1 MLRIFQYDNAKDRVI
16 LNKPEILLI
25 KEFKELMDDERNI
38 CDEDPKGSKHLL
50 AYKEFTYIWLALD
63 WQSFYSDYSEQERH
77 QAALQDSQLTR
88 EQFNDPKFRAACRR
102 YRDIQESIISIK
114 LLKSSQEMVNKFID
128 YFHSLDPQERDPQTG
143 KPIWKVKD
151 IQAELTNLPKV
162 IDQLK
167 QVEGYVKK
175 EMQEQSQLRG
185 GAVDGFT
192 PKDF

>member
-1 MLRIFQYDNAKDRVI
+1 MLHIFQYDNAKDRVI

-25 KEFKELMDDERNI
+25 KEFKELMDNERNI

-77 QAALQDSQLTR
+77 QAALQDSQLTK

>member
-1 MLRIFQYDNAKDRVI
+1 MLHIFQYDNAKDRVS

-77 QAALQDSQLTR
+77 QAALQDSQLTK

>member
-1 MLRIFQYDNAKDRVI
+1 MLHIFQYDNAKDRVI

-77 QAALQDSQLTR
+77 QAALQDSQLTK

-175 EMQEQSQLRG
+175 EMQEQAQLRG

>member
-1 MLRIFQYDNAKDRVI
+1 MLHIFQYDNAKDRVN

>member
-1 MLRIFQYDNAKDRVI
+1 
-16 LNKPEILLI
+16 
-25 KEFKELMDDERNI
+25 MDDERNI

>member
-1 MLRIFQYDNAKDRVI
+1 MLHIFQYDNAKDRVI

-38 CDEDPKGSKHLL
+38 CDEDPKGSKHSL

-77 QAALQDSQLTR
+77 QAALQDSQLTK

>member
-1 MLRIFQYDNAKDRVI
+1 MLNIFQYDNAKDRVI

>member
-1 MLRIFQYDNAKDRVI
+1 MLHIFQYDNAKDRVI
-16 LNKPEILLI
+16 LNKTEILLI

-77 QAALQDSQLTR
+77 QAALQDSQLTK

>member
-1 MLRIFQYDNAKDRVI
+1 MLHIFQYDNAKDRVI

-25 KEFKELMDDERNI
+25 KEFKELIDDERNI

-77 QAALQDSQLTR
+77 QAALQDSQLTK

>member
-1 MLRIFQYDNAKDRVI
+1 MLHIFQYDNANDRVI

-25 KEFKELMDDERNI
+25 REFKELMDDDRNI

>member
-1 MLRIFQYDNAKDRVI
+1 MLHIFQYDNAKDRVN

-77 QAALQDSQLTR
+77 QAALQDSQLTK

>member
-1 MLRIFQYDNAKDRVI
+1 MLHIFQYDNAKDRVI
-16 LNKPEILLI
+16 INKPEILLI

>member
-1 MLRIFQYDNAKDRVI
+1 MLHIFQYDNAKDRVI
-16 LNKPEILLI
+16 INKPEILLI

-77 QAALQDSQLTR
+77 QAALQDSQLTK

>member
-1 MLRIFQYDNAKDRVI
+1 MLHIFQYDNTKDRVI
-16 LNKPEILLI
+16 INKPEILLI

>member
-1 MLRIFQYDNAKDRVI
+1 MLHIFQYDNAKDRVI
-16 LNKPEILLI
+16 LNKTEILLI

>member
-1 MLRIFQYDNAKDRVI
+1 MLHIFQYDNAKDRVI

-77 QAALQDSQLTR
+77 QAALQDSQLTK

-128 YFHSLDPQERDPQTG
+128 YFHSLDPQERDPQTR

-167 QVEGYVKK
+167 QVEEYVKK

>member
-1 MLRIFQYDNAKDRVI
+1 MLHIFQYDNAKDRVI

-38 CDEDPKGSKHLL
+38 CDEDHKGSKHLL

-77 QAALQDSQLTR
+77 QAALQDSQLTK

>member
-1 MLRIFQYDNAKDRVI
+1 MLHIFQYDNAKNRVI

-77 QAALQDSQLTR
+77 QAALQDSQLTK

>member
-1 MLRIFQYDNAKDRVI
+1 MLHIFQYDNAKDRVI

-77 QAALQDSQLTR
+77 QAALQDSQLTK
-88 EQFNDPKFRAACRR
+88 EQFNDPKFRVACRR

>member
-1 MLRIFQYDNAKDRVI
+1 MLHIFQYDNAKDRVI
-16 LNKPEILLI
+16 LDKPEILLI

>member
-1 MLRIFQYDNAKDRVI
+1 MLHIFQYDNAKNRVI

>member
-1 MLRIFQYDNAKDRVI
+1 MLHIFQYDNAKDRVI

-77 QAALQDSQLTR
+77 QAALQDSQLTK

-185 GAVDGFT
+185 GAIDGFT

>member
-1 MLRIFQYDNAKDRVI
+1 MLHIFQYDNAKDRVF

-77 QAALQDSQLTR
+77 QAALQDSQLTK

>member
-1 MLRIFQYDNAKDRVI
+1 MLHIFQYDNANDRVT

>member
-1 MLRIFQYDNAKDRVI
+1 MLHIFQYDNAKDRVI
-16 LNKPEILLI
+16 INKPEILLI

-38 CDEDPKGSKHLL
+38 CDEDPKGIKHLL

>member
-1 MLRIFQYDNAKDRVI
+1 MLHIFQYDNAKDRVI

-50 AYKEFTYIWLALD
+50 AYKEFTYIWLTLD

>member
-1 MLRIFQYDNAKDRVI
+1 MLHIFQYDNAKDRVI

-38 CDEDPKGSKHLL
+38 CDEDLKGSKHLL

-77 QAALQDSQLTR
+77 QAALQDSQLTK

>member
-1 MLRIFQYDNAKDRVI
+1 MLHIFQYDNAKDRVI

>member
-1 MLRIFQYDNAKDRVI
+1 MLHIFQYDNANDRVI

-25 KEFKELMDDERNI
+25 REFKELMDDDRNI

-128 YFHSLDPQERDPQTG
+128 YFHSLNPQERDPQTG

>member
-1 MLRIFQYDNAKDRVI
+1 MLHIFQYDNAKDRVI

-77 QAALQDSQLTR
+77 QAALQDSQLTK

>member
-1 MLRIFQYDNAKDRVI
+1 MLHIFQYDNAKDRVI
-16 LNKPEILLI
+16 LDKPEILLI

-77 QAALQDSQLTR
+77 QAALQDSQLTK

>member
-1 MLRIFQYDNAKDRVI
+1 MLNIFQYDNAKDRII

-88 EQFNDPKFRAACRR
+88 EQFNDPKFRTACRR

>member
-1 MLRIFQYDNAKDRVI
+1 MLHIFQYDNAKDRVT

>member
-1 MLRIFQYDNAKDRVI
+1 MLHIFQYDNAKDRVI

-88 EQFNDPKFRAACRR
+88 EQFNDPKFRDACRR

>member
-1 MLRIFQYDNAKDRVI
+1 MLHIFQYDNAKDRVT

-77 QAALQDSQLTR
+77 QAALQDSQLTK

>member
-1 MLRIFQYDNAKDRVI
+1 MLHIFQYDNAKDRVI

-77 QAALQDSQLTR
+77 QAALQDSQLTK

-102 YRDIQESIISIK
+102 YRNIQESIISIK